1 MKRNNRTSIGV
12 GLCVVLLAVALVAP
26 AAAQTVTKGS
36 DPWFTRGDGTSNAQ
50 LNLPLDYFGPGCTFQ
65 GTVALKGVP
74 VASTPANAFG
84 NGDTIVERLDDAV
97 FDASGN
103 ATVRIAVRSLR
114 FRTTQDLVTPCG
126 TWKAEVKLNN
136 PQALTR
142 MTLKRAGTAGGTFTA
157 PISVATNWVFTNN
170 STGQVLT
177 LPKFNTLDSPT
188 PIPWKYGSCPGE
200 ARTSGPVTVDT
211 NGDGTP
217 DTVINGTS
225 NVAAGYDASCALF
238 KPCRNKN
245 VDPATHCYEGASAI
259 IIVDPGPDPVP
270 VDPVPIEH

>member
-1 MKRNNRTSIGV
+1 MNRTSLGV

-36 DPWFTRGDGTSNAQ
+36 DPWFTRGDGSTFAQ
-50 LNLPLDYFGPGCTFQ
+50 LNLPNDFFALGCSFQ
-65 GTVALKGVP
+65 GKVVLKGVP
-74 VASTPANAFG
+74 IPSTPANAFG
-84 NGDTIVERLDDAV
+84 NADTIVERLDDAV
-97 FDASGN
+97 FDVNGN
-103 ATVRIAVRSLR
+103 ASVRIAVRALS
-114 FRTTQDLVTPCG
+114 FRAVADLSTPCG

-136 PQALTR
+136 PQTFTR
-142 MTLKRAGTAGGTFTA
+142 MALKRTGTAGGTFTA

-170 STGQVLT
+170 TSHQIVT
-177 LPKFNTLDSPT
+177 LATFNTLDSPT

-217 DTVINGTS
+217 DTLISGTS
-225 NVAAGYDASCALF
+225 NVAAGYDPTNCALF

-270 VDPVPIEH
+270 VDPVPVGQH

>member
-84 NGDTIVERLDDAV
+84 NADTIVERLDDAV

-177 LPKFNTLDSPT
+177 LARFNTLDST
-188 PIPWKYGSCPGE
+188 VPIPWKYGSCPGE
-200 ARTSGPVTVDT
+200 ARTSGAVTVDT

-217 DTVINGTS
+217 DTLIAGTS

-259 IIVDPGPDPVP
+259 IIADPGDPVP
-270 VDPVPIEH
+270 VDPVPVGN